1 MLSPRRT
8 VQKTLTILTKSMKL
22 LKFGGSSISTPDR
35 VKAVIEI
42 VDASQK
48 EQPIAVVFS
57 AFGGITDQLIKLSH
71 QSAED
76 KNDYTTELES
86 LEDRIFT
93 FAKTLIRAKNQSTV
107 FAHLKSTLNELE
119 DVLHGVNLTRELTPR
134 TLDFIM
140 SFGERLSAYLITEA
154 MKDKNIPAE
163 FVDTRKLVRTD
174 ETFGAA
180 RVDFDQTNTNIREH
194 FQGKDTLQM
203 LTGFIGTTAKNETIT
218 LGRSGSDYTAS
229 IFGAALDA
237 DEVEIWTDVNG
248 IMTADPRIVP
258 DAFSLS
264 HVTYE
269 EAMEMS
275 HFGARVIHPS
285 SMQPAFEKNIPIR
298 IRNTFDPEFPGTLIS
313 NERSQ
318 TEHRISGVSSI
329 KDIALLRVQGSG
341 MLGVTGISAR
351 LFSALARAEINIIL
365 ITQASS
371 EHTICFAVQPADAER
386 AKRVIE
392 DEFSLEMQVNQIDEV
407 IVEKDLSIVA
417 AVGENM
423 RHTPGI
429 AGRLFQ
435 ILGQNNVNV
444 VAIAQ
449 GSSELNISAVV
460 AKDDEATAINA
471 THFTFFDGQKETIDV
486 VLIGTGLVGSTLIR
500 QIGDYQEAS
509 AGKNK
514 RIRLAGLMNSR
525 KMVFSKDGITPGEGE
540 SVLESTGDS
549 ASVSDMLEQAKR
561 SKSNCIFVD
570 CTASDAIADKYS
582 EILSAGFP
590 LVAANKKAASGA
602 YESYAQLQHL
612 SKENHTPFLYE
623 TNAGAG
629 LPVIQTIRQLYESG
643 DTIHNIEGILSGTLS
658 YIFNT
663 YDGTVS
669 FSELVADAQEK
680 GYTEPDPRDDLDGM
694 DVARKLL
701 ILAREAGYQ
710 LEPEDISVNKFL
722 PESCFEATSTD
733 KFFTK
738 LKDADSDMKNRYDG
752 AKEAGKVL
760 RFIASLENGEAT
772 VSLQAVDANHP
783 FYHVAGSD
791 NIVAITTA
799 RYSERPLVIQGA
811 GAGAKV
817 TAVGVLSDILRA
829 SKLKSK
835 N

>member
-1 MLSPRRT
+1 
-8 VQKTLTILTKSMKL
+8 MKV
-22 LKFGGSSISTPDR
+22 LKFGGTSISTPER
-35 VKAVIEI
+35 VKAVIDI
-42 VDASQK
+42 VDASRK

-71 QSAED
+71 QSAEN
-76 KNDYTTELES
+76 KNDYSTELES
-86 LEDRIFT
+86 LEGRIFT
-93 FAKTLIRAKNQSTV
+93 FAKALIRAKNRSSV
-107 FAHLKSTLNELE
+107 FAQLKSTLNELE

-154 MKDKNIPAE
+154 MKDRDIPAE
-163 FVDTRKLVRTD
+163 FVDTRNLVKTD

-180 RVDFDQTNTNIREH
+180 GVDFEQTNANIQEH
-194 FQGKDTLQM
+194 FQDKDSLQI

-248 IMTADPRIVP
+248 IMTADPRIVS

-275 HFGARVIHPS
+275 HFGAKVIHPY
-285 SMQPAFEKNIPIR
+285 SMQPAFERNIPIR
-298 IRNTFDPEFPGTLIS
+298 IRNTFDPDFSGTVIS
-313 NERSQ
+313 NERSE
-318 TEHRISGVSSI
+318 TGHRISGVSSI

-351 LFSALARAEINIIL
+351 LFSALARAEVNIIL

-371 EHTICFAVQPADAER
+371 EHTICFAVQPAEADR
-386 AKRVIE
+386 AKRAIE
-392 DEFSLEMQVNQIDEV
+392 DEFSLEIQVHQIDDV

-460 AKDDEATAINA
+460 AREGEATAINA
-471 THFTFFDGQKETIDV
+471 IHSTFFDGKKNIVDI
-486 VLIGTGLVGSTLIR
+486 VLIGTGLVGSTLIK
-500 QIGDYQEAS
+500 QIGEYQQS
-509 AGKNK
+509 DSGSRK
-514 RIRLAGLMNSR
+514 RLRLVGLMNSR
-525 KMVFSKDGITPGEGE
+525 KMLYSSNGIAPGDWESDIDSTTASADLSK
-540 SVLESTGDS
+540 
-549 ASVSDMLEQAKR
+549 MLEFANA

-570 CTASDAIADKYS
+570 CTASDVIAEKYS
-582 EILSAGFP
+582 VILSAGFP
-590 LVAANKKAASGA
+590 LVAANKKAASGS
-602 YESYAQLQHL
+602 YDSYAKLHKL
-612 SKENHTPFLYE
+612 SKNNDAPFLYE

-629 LPVIQTIRQLYESG
+629 LPVIQTIRQLHGSG
-643 DTIHNIEGILSGTLS
+643 DAIRKIEGILSGTLS
-658 YIFNT
+658 YIFNA
-663 YDGTVS
+663 YDGTVP

-701 ILAREAGYQ
+701 ILTREAGYE
-710 LEPEDISVNKFL
+710 LEPKDIRVKKFL
-722 PESCFEATSTD
+722 PESCFEATSVEE
-733 KFFTK
+733 FFTK
-738 LKDADSDMKNRYDG
+738 LEEADADMKQRYDD
-752 AKEAGKVL
+752 AHDAGKAL
-760 RFIASLENGEAT
+760 RFIASLENGDAT
-772 VSLQAVDANHP
+772 VSLQALDPNHP
-783 FYHVAGSD
+783 FYHVDGSD
-791 NIVAITTA
+791 NIVAITTT
-799 RYSERPLVIQGA
+799 RYSERPLVIQGP
-811 GAGAKV
+811 GAGAEV
-817 TAVGVLSDILRA
+817 TAAGVLSDILRA
-829 SKLKSK
+829 NKLKTK